1 MPVLACTGLW
11 GHVILHTLAQRH
23 LTPGASSLQGAHGV
37 PENSQES
44 HTVAWGRH
52 TVSFAFSS
60 FPSRLPLPRCPLLVL
75 LLQTFLLSTNSISLD
90 ATEHF
95 SSLWEWQ
102 TWKFLIFFFL
112 ALCAFSS
119 ISYSS
124 LLNHADAWH
133 ARYLRFRYCDIFQ
146 LILSPAYTHTLL
158 KRTSSLSFTV
168 IETRRVMKYVL
179 KTKDAAVPT
188 CLG

>member
-102 TWKFLIFFFL
+102 TWKFLIFFFFSLVCLLFYFLLVPPQSRGRL
-112 ALCAFSS
+112 ARTIFTFPILWYFP
-119 ISYSS
+119 I
-124 LLNHADAWH
+124 NFV
-133 ARYLRFRYCDIFQ
+133 ARIHTYL
-146 LILSPAYTHTLL
+146 
-158 KRTSSLSFTV
+158 
-168 IETRRVMKYVL
+168 IETNL
-179 KTKDAAVPT
+179 KSLVHCNWNTQSYDV
-188 CLG
+188 CLEN